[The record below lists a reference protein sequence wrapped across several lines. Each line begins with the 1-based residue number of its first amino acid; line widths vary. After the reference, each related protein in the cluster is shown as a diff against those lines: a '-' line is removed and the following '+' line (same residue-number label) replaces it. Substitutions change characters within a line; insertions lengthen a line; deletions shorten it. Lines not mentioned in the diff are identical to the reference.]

1 MPGVSHEHDPLNTA
15 PLEAQRAA
23 EDREKQRLAQ
33 QAREDFLWLMGDK
46 RGRRLMWGWL
56 GIAGVFRSSFE
67 PSSRIY
73 FNEGM
78 RNFGCVLLAHINEH
92 CPDLYLQM
100 VKEAR
105 EAKETTQ

>member
-1 MPGVSHEHDPLNTA
+1 MSTEHDPLNTA
-15 PLEAQRAA
+15 PLEDQRAA
-23 EDREKQRLAQ
+23 EAQEAERLAK
-33 QAREDFLWLMGDK
+33 QARDDFLWLMGDK

-56 GIAGVFRSSFE
+56 AQARVFQPIFE

-78 RNFGCVLLAHINEH
+78 RNFGCMFLTAIHEH
-92 CPDLYLQM
+92 CPEAYLQM
-100 VKEAR
+100 VREVR